1 MKEKLLKLVMDRK
14 FFTKI
19 FVSIAI
25 VSFIGVFSIAFVYQ
39 QYFRKVLTDNEIYR
53 VQRSIDQA
61 ALNLDNQM
69 YRIVSNVHY
78 FFEYSGNESRFMKL
92 RTDDSAEAADDRS
105 WAENTL
111 GAYRM
116 QYSSELESAFF
127 LLRDR
132 RAGGAETLFYDPE
145 LDPVP
150 DMDYRDMSWYKDFLS
165 GSVNFWSQPTQ
176 ELLFYQDRSMTT
188 IYLTMARYDAE
199 GKDGILVI
207 RLNGKMFNDAFRL
220 LVTRDLNI
228 ELLNASGQ
236 IVYSSLAPAELYDSR
251 DDIRMDST
259 LSQSGFRIQAHIKKS
274 YIEETVSKI
283 RIIQPFILVLV
294 VLMTLFISVIL
305 SLSLVR
311 PIKKLLRLM
320 KQAEL
325 GDLDVRFNGKYADE
339 VGVLGNGFNRML
351 ATMTDSIEKAHRAEM
366 DKLSAEVK
374 QRDATLHA
382 MQNQINPHF
391 LYNTLEVINCQAIL
405 NEVPSVSRM
414 SKALADFFR
423 YSVDDPMA
431 EVELKVEASHVATYL
446 DIQHERYPDIE
457 IDMDGVSEFGEY
469 PILKLTL
476 QPVVENAFKYA
487 FQGSRDYYLRIYA
500 EDVDD
505 DSYALFVEDNGE
517 GMEEERIEEINRRF
531 ESPPGDSR
539 AGIGL
544 ANVHSRLRLKYGGAY
559 GLSMQE
565 SMSGGI
571 LVRIL
576 LPKGRENVENSDR

>member
-19 FVSIAI
+19 FVSITI
-25 VSFIGVFSIAFVYQ
+25 VAFIGVFSIAFVYQ
-39 QYFRKVLTDNEIYR
+39 QYFRRVLTDNEIYR

-61 ALNLDNQM
+61 GLNLDNQM

-78 FFEYSGNESRFMKL
+78 FFEYSGNENRFMKL
-92 RTDDSAEAADDRS
+92 RTDGSAEAGEDKS

-132 RAGGAETLFYDPE
+132 RDGGNETLFHDPE

-150 DMDYRDMSWYKDFLS
+150 DMDYREMSWYRDFIA
-165 GSVNFWSQPTQ
+165 GSVNFWSEPTQ

-199 GKDGILVI
+199 GRDGILVI

-236 IVYSSLAPAELYDSR
+236 SVYSSFAPSEAYDSE

-259 LSQSGFRIQAHIKKS
+259 LSQSGFRIQAHIRKS
-274 YIEETVSKI
+274 YIEQTVSKI
-283 RIIQPFILVLV
+283 KILQPFVLVLV
-294 VLMTLFISVIL
+294 VLMTLAISAIL

-325 GDLDVRFNGKYADE
+325 GDLDVRFNGKFTDE

-351 ATMTDSIEKAHRAEM
+351 ATMTDSMEKAHRAEM

-374 QRDATLHA
+374 QKDATMHA

-391 LYNTLEVINCQAIL
+391 LYNTLEVINCQAIIH
-405 NEVPSVSRM
+405 EVPSVSRM

-423 YSVDDPMA
+423 YSVDNPMA
-431 EVELKVEASHVATYL
+431 EVELRVEAAHVATYL

-457 IDMDGVSEFGEY
+457 IDMDGLNTFGDY
-469 PILKLTL
+469 PIPKLTL

-500 EDVDD
+500 EDAGP

-517 GMEEERIEEINRRF
+517 GMDEERLEAINRRF
-531 ESPPGDSR
+531 ESVTGDSGV
-539 AGIGL
+539 GIGL
-544 ANVHSRLRLKYGGAY
+544 ANVHDRLRLKYGADY
-559 GLSMQE
+559 GLTMQE

-576 LPKGRENVENSDR
+576 LPKRRGNA